1 MVNTASGQV
10 VENIAYQAD
19 SHSFFQLFIGAEWV
33 VQLIM
38 LGLLLTSIVTWAL
51 IVSKTRAL
59 TKLKKSI
66 KNFEFYFWQNQE
78 KKSVDQLSLPSETPF
93 IYKKFLNVLRQETKL
108 IDEVQKK
115 ENSRMVS
122 LFQNRLERAYGVD
135 IRQEVEKLSSG
146 LTFLATVGS
155 SALFVGLFG
164 TVWGIIH
171 SFQSIAASKNTSLA
185 VVAPGI
191 AEALLATALG
201 LIVAIP
207 AVIAFNKFSAM
218 IDRISG
224 VYENF
229 ADQLIVVS
237 GQEIL
242 QAKQ

>member
-1 MVNTASGQV
+1 M
-10 VENIAYQAD
+10 
-19 SHSFFQLFIGAEWV
+19 AEP
-33 VQLIM
+33 
-38 LGLLLTSIVTWAL
+38 G
-51 IVSKTRAL
+51 
-59 TKLKKSI
+59 
-66 KNFEFYFWQNQE
+66 

-93 IYKKFLNVLRQETKL
+93 IYKKFLNILRQETKL
-108 IDEVQKK
+108 IDEVHKK

-135 IRQEVEKLSSG
+135 IRQEVEKLSTG

-218 IDRISG
+218 IDRIAG
-224 VYENF
+224 IYENF

>member
-93 IYKKFLNVLRQETKL
+93 IYKKFLNILRQETKL
-108 IDEVQKK
+108 IDEVHKK

-135 IRQEVEKLSSG
+135 IRQEVEKLSTG

-218 IDRISG
+218 IDRIAG
-224 VYENF
+224 IYENF

>member
-38 LGLLLTSIVTWAL
+38 LGLLLTSITTWAL
-51 IVSKTRAL
+51 IISKARFL
-59 TKLKKSI
+59 NKLKKSI
-66 KNFEFYFWQNQE
+66 KSFEFYFWQNQE

-93 IYKKFLNVLRQETKL
+93 IYKKFLSVLRQETKL

-122 LFQNRLERAYGVD
+122 LFQNRLERAYGID
-135 IRQEVEKLSSG
+135 IRQEIDGLSSG

-218 IDRISG
+218 IDRIAGS
-224 VYENF
+224 YENF